1 MIGKVI
7 ASLLISSFFVFE
19 TNSQTIDLSSLN
31 ADVETGTD
39 AGTGLTIEIMDSV
52 SNKCE
57 DYVLDKGWNTGEN
70 TKKNGSKYYI
80 GIGESAILAPTGS
93 ENIKTCQV
101 LIMFDH
107 YLDKKLY
114 KCIFYLSQKNF
125 LI

>member
-57 DYVLDKGWNTGEN
+57 DYILDKGWNTGEN
-70 TKKNGSKYYI
+70 TKKMCLNI
-80 GIGESAILAPTGS
+80 ILA
-93 ENIKTCQV
+93 
-101 LIMFDH
+101 
-107 YLDKKLY
+107 
-114 KCIFYLSQKNF
+114 
-125 LI
+125 